1 MEKINDKQQMLLDD
15 LKHVYS
21 WQHSCAWDLFYYLV
35 DSDRSMFEDDTIRN
49 FQSLSDDESLKVLII
64 FSQWVLSPKD

>member
-21 WQHSCAWDLFYYLV
+21 WKHSCAWDLFYYLV

-49 FQSLSDDESLKVLII
+49 FQSLSDDESLEVLII
-64 FSQWVLSPKD
+64 FS